1 MLFRRDASLF
11 CAKKTKGSELSVR
24 GKRFGST
31 LPPGFCQAD
40 AVPCLLELD
49 RVSVVREGRTI
60 LHELSLSIDDGE
72 HTAILGPNGCGKS
85 TLIRL
90 LTREIH
96 AHAGRGTYRVLG
108 RERWTQSGLRQVL
121 GVVSAEPREPL
132 LGDPTGIELA
142 ISGLLGTYGVL
153 VQHRVSEEM
162 VRRGRE
168 CLRLTDAERLAE
180 QPVATMSAGEARRC
194 WIARA
199 LAPGPQALVLDEP
212 TTGLDFVARNRF
224 LETIRTLAESTTLV
238 LVTHHLDEVVPEI
251 GRVILMRAGR
261 IVADGP
267 RETTFTR
274 ERIAQA
280 FGGRPEDVPL
290 E

>member
-1 MLFRRDASLF
+1 MLHGRDARRF
-11 CAKKTKGSELSVR
+11 CAKKTIGSELSVR
-24 GKRFGST
+24 DERFGST
-31 LPPGFCQAD
+31 LPPGLCQAD
-40 AVPCLLELD
+40 AVPRLLELD

-60 LHELSLSIDDGE
+60 LHELSLSVGDGE

-96 AHAGRGTYRVLG
+96 AYAGGGRYRVLG
-108 RERWTQSGLRQVL
+108 RERWTQSELRKVL

-132 LGDPTGIELA
+132 LGDPTGLELA

-153 VQHRVSEEM
+153 AQYEVTPEM
-162 VRRGRE
+162 IE
-168 CLRLTDAERLAE
+168 HAETALGKVEALHLASQTLE
-180 QPVATMSAGEARRC
+180 TMSAGEARRC

-212 TTGLDFVARNRF
+212 TTGLDFVARARF
-224 LETIRTLAESTTLV
+224 VETIRSLADRTTLI
-238 LVTHHLDEVVPEI
+238 LVTHHLEEVVPEI
-251 GRVILMRAGR
+251 GRVVLMREGR

-280 FGGRPEDVPL
+280 FGGRTEDVPL